1 MHFVD
6 GLIPP
11 YYNSLFQSCCN
22 TKIIPWFDI
31 LRVEY
36 HYFYIIRKLFIISKT
51 SDVSIP
57 LKISN
62 CMFVK
67 HRASYITFNRIQF
80 VSSMH
85 DILNSDILKVIL
97 HIKMK
102 TNEWNVSSQI
112 VRKIFVWKLAF
123 FLNILFQIYKINQI
137 IILYKNVQP
146 DRYIRYLVIL

>member
-1 MHFVD
+1 MS
-6 GLIPP
+6 GLMVQI
-11 YYNSLFQSCCN
+11 
-22 TKIIPWFDI
+22 WFI

-36 HYFYIIRKLFIISKT
+36 HNFYIISKLFIIPKT

-57 LKISN
+57 FKIIN

-112 VRKIFVWKLAF
+112 VRKFFVRKLAF
-123 FLNILFQIYKINQI
+123 VLNVPFQIYKINQI

-146 DRYIRYLVIL
+146 DRYIRYLVIS